1 MEKKISFID
10 HINRFIEEENVVL
23 PVFGSAAMR
32 VQQELVKKNP
42 DMKVVINLIYGDQ
55 SLSSQVLQI
64 ANSAFYK
71 GLVDIVTVKA
81 AIVRLGMQE
90 VGRICLLAAAK
101 NQFTSKHKSLKIV
114 MKKLW
119 QHSVGCAIAARWLAK
134 KGGYEELESEAFFAG
149 LFHDVGKL
157 VVLMVIE
164 QLIKKKID
172 VTITSDLFHEAM
184 TSLHNQQG
192 YELLQ
197 SWNLSEEYC
206 VIARDHNLEDFDNKN
221 PLLAIVRL
229 ANMTCKK
236 IGIGLRKDSDLVI
249 FSSEEAQMVDL
260 TELEFA
266 ELEILLEDSKV
277 LMS

>member
-1 MEKKISFID
+1 MGNKISFID
-10 HINRFIEEENVVL
+10 HINKFIEEENLVL

-32 VQQELVKKNP
+32 VQQELVKKSP

-64 ANSAFYK
+64 ANSSFYR
-71 GLVDIVTVKA
+71 GLVEVATVKS

-90 VGRICLLAAAK
+90 VGRISLLAAAK
-101 NQFTSKHKSLKIV
+101 NQFVSKNRSLKVV

-134 KGGYEELESEAFFAG
+134 KGGFEELESKAFFAG

-164 QLIKKKID
+164 ELIKKKIS
-172 VTITSDLFHEAM
+172 VTITNDLFNEAM
-184 TSLHNQQG
+184 VSLHNQQG
-192 YELLQ
+192 YDLLKT
-197 SWNLSEEYC
+197 WNLSEEYC
-206 VIARDHNLEDFDNKN
+206 VIARDHNLEQVDNKN
-221 PLLAIVRL
+221 SLLAIIRL

-236 IGIGLRKDSDLVI
+236 LGIGLKKNTDLVI
-249 FSSEEAQMVDL
+249 FSTEEAQLIGL
-260 TELEFA
+260 TEMDFV

-277 LMS
+277 LMG

>member
-206 VIARDHNLEDFDNKN
+206 IIARDHNLEDFDNKN

-236 IGIGLRKDSDLVI
+236 IGIGLRKDSDLAI
-249 FSSEEAQMVDL
+249 FSTEEAQMLDV

>member
-1 MEKKISFID
+1 MEEKKSFID
-10 HINRFIEEENVVL
+10 HINAFIEEENVVL

-32 VQQELVKKNP
+32 VQQELVKKDP
-42 DMKVVINLIYGDQ
+42 DMKVVVNLIYGDQ

-71 GLVDIVTVKA
+71 GLVEVVTVKA

-134 KGGYEELESEAFFAG
+134 RGGYEELESRAFFAG

-164 QLIKKKID
+164 ELIKKKID

-184 TSLHNQQG
+184 KSLHNQQG
-192 YELLQ
+192 YDVLE
-197 SWNLSEEYC
+197 SWNLADEYC
-206 VIARDHNLEDFDNKN
+206 VIARDHNLEEFDTKN
-221 PLLAIVRL
+221 SLLAIVRL

-236 IGIGLRKDSDLVI
+236 LGIGLQKDPDLVI
-249 FSSEEAQMVDL
+249 FNTEEAQVVNVS
-260 TELEFA
+260 ELEFA

-277 LMS
+277 LMG

>member
-134 KGGYEELESEAFFAG
+134 KGGYEELESKAFFAG

-157 VVLMVIE
+157 IVLMVIE
-164 QLIKKKID
+164 ELIKKKID

-184 TSLHNQQG
+184 TSLHNQHG
-192 YELLQ
+192 YDILK
-197 SWNLSEEYC
+197 SWNLAEEYC

-221 PLLAIVRL
+221 QLLAIVRL
-229 ANMTCKK
+229 ANMTCRK
-236 IGIGLRKDSDLVI
+236 IGIGLQKDADLVI
-249 FSSEEAQMVDL
+249 FGTEEAQLVDL

-277 LMS
+277 LMG

>member
-10 HINRFIEEENVVL
+10 HINKFIDEENLAL

-55 SLSSQVLQI
+55 ALSSQVLQI
-64 ANSAFYK
+64 ANSSFYR
-71 GLVDIVTVKA
+71 GLVDVATVKS

-90 VGRICLLAAAK
+90 VGRISLLAAAK
-101 NQFTSKHKSLKIV
+101 NQFVSKNRSLKVV

-134 KGGYEELESEAFFAG
+134 KGGFEELESKAFFAG

-164 QLIKKKID
+164 ELIKKKID
-172 VTITSDLFHEAM
+172 VTITNDLFNEAM
-184 TSLHNQQG
+184 VSLHNQQG
-192 YELLQ
+192 YDLLNT
-197 SWNLSEEYC
+197 WNLSEEYC
-206 VIARDHNLEDFDNKN
+206 VIARDHNLENFDNKN

-236 IGIGLRKDSDLVI
+236 LGIGLYKDPDLVI
-249 FSSEEAQMVDL
+249 FSTEEAQLVDL
-260 TELEFA
+260 KEMDFI

-277 LMS
+277 LMG

>member
-101 NQFTSKHKSLKIV
+101 NQFTSRHKSLKIV

-134 KGGYEELESEAFFAG
+134 KGGYEELESKAFFAG

-206 VIARDHNLEDFDNKN
+206 IIARDHNLEDFDNKN

-236 IGIGLRKDSDLVI
+236 IGIGLRKDSDLAI
-249 FSSEEAQMVDL
+249 FSTEEAQMLDV